1 MGAVTV
7 TPGETLGTLV
17 YTFGVG
23 SNKTMIV
30 PNKSLSLSLS
40 KQHRSSQVACIH
52 IHGISMHYASLIMIY
67 DIYTCIHIRT
77 FIHHIFI
84 YSFSFIHIFIYSY
97 IHTFTHTHTHTHTY
111 AHTESFPLIFLPHPC
126 AFMQRQLLV
135 ATGSSI
141 LKP

>member
-52 IHGISMHYASLIMIY
+52 IHGMSMHYASLIMIY

-77 FIHHIFI
+77 FM
-84 YSFSFIHIFIYSY
+84 YSY
-97 IHTFTHTHTHTHTY
+97 IHIHIYTYLHTHTHT
-111 AHTESFPLIFLPHPC
+111 ERERERKLSSDLPPASMRIH
-126 AFMQRQLLV
+126 
-135 ATGSSI
+135 ATPTFGRHGVLNSQI
-141 LKP
+141 PNPKP